1 MYAQNFAWVNPYI
14 CNMGDKKLKIGVFGA
29 GHLGRIH
36 IRLLLELPDLFEL
49 IGFYDPSDESAEKTI
64 AEYHVTRWD
73 SMQELIDASD
83 CVDVVAPTLYH
94 YDIAY
99 KAIRSSKHVFIEKPV
114 AETTEQAKILLD
126 LSREAG
132 VIVQVGHV
140 ERFNPAFQAAE
151 PLIIKPMFFEIHRLA
166 QYNPRGTDVSVIL
179 DLMIHDLDIVLSCV
193 NSSIRRISASGV
205 SVVSRTPDI
214 TSVRIEFDNGCVA
227 NLTASRMSLNNMR
240 KTRIFQ
246 KTGYLVIDFLN
257 QSVDQIMITPKD
269 EEAPGFFS
277 FQLNDDVNFSALK
290 PEIKKT
296 NAIQEELRSFYNSIV
311 HNQPVVVSIDDA
323 YRALDV
329 AYQIIDKLKSAHL
342 SVFDNN

>member
-1 MYAQNFAWVNPYI
+1 MSEN
-14 CNMGDKKLKIGVFGA
+14 KLKIGVFGA

-36 IRLLLELPDLFEL
+36 IRLILELTEHYEL
-49 IGFYDPSDESAEKTI
+49 LGFFDPSDEAAEKVSSEFGI
-64 AEYHVTRWD
+64 TRWND
-73 SMQELIDASD
+73 PQQLIDAVD
-83 CVDVVAPTLYH
+83 CVDVVAPTLFH
-94 YDIAY
+94 YDIAS
-99 KAIRSSKHVFIEKPV
+99 KAIRASKHVFIEKPL
-114 AETTEQAKILLD
+114 AETVEQAKSLLD

-140 ERFNPAFQAAE
+140 ERFNPAFRAAE
-151 PLIIKPMFFEIHRLA
+151 SLIDKPMFFEIHRLA

-205 SVVSRTPDI
+205 SVISKTPDI
-214 TSVRIEFDNGCVA
+214 TSVRLEFDNGCVA

-246 KTGYLVIDFLN
+246 KSGYLTIDYLN
-257 QSVDQIMITPKD
+257 QSVDHIMITSKD

-277 FQLNDDVNFSALK
+277 FELNDEVNLTALK
-290 PEIKKT
+290 PEITKS
-296 NAIQEELRSFYNSIV
+296 NAIQEEMRSFHGSITQ
-311 HNQPVVVSIDDA
+311 NQPVVVSIDDA

-342 SVFDNN
+342 TVYDNN

>member
-1 MYAQNFAWVNPYI
+1 MSEQR
-14 CNMGDKKLKIGVFGA
+14 LKIGVFGA

-36 IRLLLELPDLFEL
+36 IRLILELTDLYEF
-49 IGFYDPSDESAEKTI
+49 IGFYDPSDESAEKAIT
-64 AEYHVTRWD
+64 EFKVSRWD
-73 SMQELIDASD
+73 DMQALIDSCD

-94 YDIAY
+94 FDIASR
-99 KAIRSSKHVFIEKPV
+99 AIRSSKHAFIEKPL
-114 AETTEQAKILLD
+114 AETTEQAKSLLD

-140 ERFNPAFQAAE
+140 ERFNPAFRAAE

-193 NSSIRRISASGV
+193 NSTIRRISASGV
-205 SVVSRTPDI
+205 SVVSKTPDI

-240 KTRIFQ
+240 KARIFQ
-246 KTGYLVIDFLN
+246 KTGYLTIDYLN

-269 EEAPGFFS
+269 QEAPSMFS
-277 FQLNDDVNFSALK
+277 FELNDEVNLSALK
-290 PEIKKT
+290 PEITKS
-296 NAIQEELRSFYNSIV
+296 NAIQEELRSFYHSIV
-311 HNQPVVVSIDDA
+311 HNKPVVVSIDDA

>member
-1 MYAQNFAWVNPYI
+1 MS
-14 CNMGDKKLKIGVFGA
+14 KHKLKIGVFGA

-36 IRLLLELPDLFEL
+36 IRLILELSDLYEFV
-49 IGFYDPSDESAEKTI
+49 GFYDPSDESAEKVLS
-64 AEYHVTRWD
+64 EFKVSRWND
-73 SMQELIDASD
+73 MQELINACD

-94 YDIAY
+94 FDIASR
-99 KAIRSSKHVFIEKPV
+99 AIRSSKHVFIEKPL
-114 AETTEQAKILLD
+114 AETTEQAKTLLD

-140 ERFNPAFQAAE
+140 ERFNPAFRAAE
-151 PLIIKPMFFEIHRLA
+151 PLIVKPMFFEIHRLA

-193 NSSIRRISASGV
+193 NSTIRRISASGV
-205 SVVSRTPDI
+205 SVVSKTPDI

-246 KTGYLVIDFLN
+246 KTGYLVIDYLN
-257 QSVDQIMITPKD
+257 QSVDQIMITPRD
-269 EEAPGFFS
+269 QEAPGFFS

-290 PEIKKT
+290 PEIIKS

-311 HNQPVVVSIDDA
+311 YHQPVIVSIDDA

>member
-1 MYAQNFAWVNPYI
+1 MSEQR
-14 CNMGDKKLKIGVFGA
+14 LKIGVFGA

-36 IRLLLELPDLFEL
+36 IRLILELSDLYEF
-49 IGFYDPSDESAEKTI
+49 IGFYDPSDESAEKAIT
-64 AEYHVTRWD
+64 EFKVSRWD
-73 SMQELIDASD
+73 DMQALIDACD

-94 YDIAY
+94 FDIASR
-99 KAIRSSKHVFIEKPV
+99 AIRSSKHAFIEKPL
-114 AETTEQAKILLD
+114 AETTEQAKSLLD

-140 ERFNPAFQAAE
+140 ERFNPAFRAAE

-193 NSSIRRISASGV
+193 NSTIRRISASGV
-205 SVVSRTPDI
+205 SVVSKTPDI

-240 KTRIFQ
+240 KARIFQ
-246 KTGYLVIDFLN
+246 KTGYLTIDYLN

-269 EEAPGFFS
+269 QEAPSMFS
-277 FQLNDDVNFSALK
+277 FELNDEVNLSALK
-290 PEIKKT
+290 PEITKS
-296 NAIQEELRSFYNSIV
+296 NAIQEELRSFYHSIV
-311 HNQPVVVSIDDA
+311 HNKPVVVSIDDA

>member
-1 MYAQNFAWVNPYI
+1 MKQYI
-14 CNMGDKKLKIGVFGA
+14 CSMSENKLKIGVFGA

-36 IRLLLELPDLFEL
+36 IRLILELTEHYEL
-49 IGFYDPSDESAEKTI
+49 LGFFDPSDEAAEKVSSEFGI
-64 AEYHVTRWD
+64 TRWND
-73 SMQELIDASD
+73 PQQLIDAVD
-83 CVDVVAPTLYH
+83 CVDVVAPTLFH
-94 YDIAY
+94 YDIAS
-99 KAIRSSKHVFIEKPV
+99 KAIRASKHVFIEKPL
-114 AETTEQAKILLD
+114 AETVEQAKSLLD

-140 ERFNPAFQAAE
+140 ERFNPAFRAAE
-151 PLIIKPMFFEIHRLA
+151 SLIDKPMFFEIHRLA

-205 SVVSRTPDI
+205 SVISKTPDI
-214 TSVRIEFDNGCVA
+214 TSVRLEFDNGCVA

-246 KTGYLVIDFLN
+246 KSGYLTIDYLN
-257 QSVDQIMITPKD
+257 QSVDHIMITSKD

-277 FQLNDDVNFSALK
+277 FELNDEVNLTALK
-290 PEIKKT
+290 PEITKS
-296 NAIQEELRSFYNSIV
+296 NAIQEEMRSFHGSITQ
-311 HNQPVVVSIDDA
+311 NQPVVVSIDDA

-342 SVFDNN
+342 TVYDNN

>member
-1 MYAQNFAWVNPYI
+1 MSEQR
-14 CNMGDKKLKIGVFGA
+14 LKIGVFGA

-36 IRLLLELPDLFEL
+36 IRLILELSDLYEF
-49 IGFYDPSDESAEKTI
+49 IGFYDPSDESAEKAIT
-64 AEYHVTRWD
+64 EFKVSRWD
-73 SMQELIDASD
+73 DMQALIDACD
-83 CVDVVAPTLYH
+83 CVDVVAPTLH
-94 YDIAY
+94 HFDIASR
-99 KAIRSSKHVFIEKPV
+99 AIRSSKHAFIEKPL
-114 AETTEQAKILLD
+114 AETTEQAKSLLD

-140 ERFNPAFQAAE
+140 ERFNPAFRAAE

-205 SVVSRTPDI
+205 SVVSKTPDI
-214 TSVRIEFDNGCVA
+214 TSVRLEFDNGCVA

-240 KTRIFQ
+240 KARIFQ
-246 KTGYLVIDFLN
+246 KTGYLTIDFLN

-269 EEAPGFFS
+269 QEAPSMFS
-277 FQLNDDVNFSALK
+277 FELNDEVNLSALK
-290 PEIKKT
+290 PEITKS
-296 NAIQEELRSFYNSIV
+296 NAIQEELRSFYHSIV
-311 HNQPVVVSIDDA
+311 HHKPVVVSIDDA

>member
-1 MYAQNFAWVNPYI
+1 MSE
-14 CNMGDKKLKIGVFGA
+14 KRLKIGVFGA

-36 IRLLLELPDLFEL
+36 IRLILELSDLYEF
-49 IGFYDPSDESAEKTI
+49 IGFYDPSDESAEKAIT
-64 AEYHVTRWD
+64 EFKVSRWD
-73 SMQELIDASD
+73 DMQALIDACD

-94 YDIAY
+94 FDIAS
-99 KAIRSSKHVFIEKPV
+99 KAIRSSKHAFIEKPL
-114 AETTEQAKILLD
+114 AETTEQAKSLLD

-140 ERFNPAFQAAE
+140 ERFNPAFRAAE

-193 NSSIRRISASGV
+193 NSTIRRISASGV
-205 SVVSRTPDI
+205 SVVSKTPDI

-240 KTRIFQ
+240 KARIFQ
-246 KTGYLVIDFLN
+246 KTGYLTIDYLN

-269 EEAPGFFS
+269 QEAPSMFS
-277 FQLNDDVNFSALK
+277 FELNDEVNLSALK
-290 PEIKKT
+290 PEITKS
-296 NAIQEELRSFYNSIV
+296 NAIQEELRSFYHSIV
-311 HNQPVVVSIDDA
+311 HNKPVVVSIDDA

>member
-1 MYAQNFAWVNPYI
+1 MNRYI
-14 CNMGDKKLKIGVFGA
+14 CIMSEQRLKIGVFGA

-36 IRLLLELPDLFEL
+36 IRLILELTDLYEF
-49 IGFYDPSDESAEKTI
+49 IGFYDPSDESAEKAIT
-64 AEYHVTRWD
+64 EFKVSRWD
-73 SMQELIDASD
+73 DMQALIDACD

-94 YDIAY
+94 FDIASR
-99 KAIRSSKHVFIEKPV
+99 AIRSSKHAFIEKPL
-114 AETTEQAKILLD
+114 AETTEQAKSLLD

-140 ERFNPAFQAAE
+140 ERFNPAFRAAE

-193 NSSIRRISASGV
+193 NSTIRRISASGV
-205 SVVSRTPDI
+205 SVVSKTPDI

-240 KTRIFQ
+240 KARIFQ
-246 KTGYLVIDFLN
+246 KTGYLTIDYLN

-269 EEAPGFFS
+269 QEAPSMFS
-277 FQLNDDVNFSALK
+277 FELNDEVNLSALK
-290 PEIKKT
+290 PEITKS
-296 NAIQEELRSFYNSIV
+296 NAIQEELRSFYHSIV
-311 HNQPVVVSIDDA
+311 HNKPVVVSIDDA

>member
-1 MYAQNFAWVNPYI
+1 MSEQR
-14 CNMGDKKLKIGVFGA
+14 LKIGVFGA

-36 IRLLLELPDLFEL
+36 IRLILELSDLYEF
-49 IGFYDPSDESAEKTI
+49 IGFYDPSDESAEKAIT
-64 AEYHVTRWD
+64 EFKVSRWD
-73 SMQELIDASD
+73 DMQALIDACD

-94 YDIAY
+94 FDIAS
-99 KAIRSSKHVFIEKPV
+99 KAIRSSKHAFIEKPL
-114 AETTEQAKILLD
+114 AETTEQAKALLD

-140 ERFNPAFQAAE
+140 ERFNPAFRAAE

-193 NSSIRRISASGV
+193 NSTIRRISASGV
-205 SVVSRTPDI
+205 SVVSKTPDI

-240 KTRIFQ
+240 KARIFQ
-246 KTGYLVIDFLN
+246 KTGYLTIDYLN

-269 EEAPGFFS
+269 QEAPSMFS
-277 FQLNDDVNFSALK
+277 FELNDEVNLSALK
-290 PEIKKT
+290 PEITKS
-296 NAIQEELRSFYNSIV
+296 NAIQEELRSFYHSIV
-311 HNQPVVVSIDDA
+311 HNKPVVVSIDDA

>member
-1 MYAQNFAWVNPYI
+1 MSEQR
-14 CNMGDKKLKIGVFGA
+14 LKIGVFGA

-36 IRLLLELPDLFEL
+36 IRLILELTDLYEF
-49 IGFYDPSDESAEKTI
+49 IGFYDPSDESAEKAIT
-64 AEYHVTRWD
+64 EFRVSRWD
-73 SMQELIDASD
+73 DMQALIDACD

-94 YDIAY
+94 FDIASR
-99 KAIRSSKHVFIEKPV
+99 AIRSSKHAFIEKPL
-114 AETTEQAKILLD
+114 AETTEQAKSLLD

-140 ERFNPAFQAAE
+140 ERFNPAFRAAE

-193 NSSIRRISASGV
+193 NSTIRRISASGV
-205 SVVSRTPDI
+205 SVVSKTPDI

-240 KTRIFQ
+240 KARIFQ
-246 KTGYLVIDFLN
+246 KTGYLTIDYLN

-269 EEAPGFFS
+269 QEAPSMFS
-277 FQLNDDVNFSALK
+277 FELNDEVNLSALK
-290 PEIKKT
+290 PEITKS
-296 NAIQEELRSFYNSIV
+296 NAIQEELRSFYHSIV
-311 HNQPVVVSIDDA
+311 HNKPVVVSIDDA

>member
-1 MYAQNFAWVNPYI
+1 MSEQR
-14 CNMGDKKLKIGVFGA
+14 LKIGVFGA

-36 IRLLLELPDLFEL
+36 IRLILELSDLYEF
-49 IGFYDPSDESAEKTI
+49 IGFYDPSDESAEKAIT
-64 AEYHVTRWD
+64 EFKVSRWD
-73 SMQELIDASD
+73 DMQALIDACD

-94 YDIAY
+94 FDIAA
-99 KAIRSSKHVFIEKPV
+99 KAIRSSKHAFIEKPL
-114 AETTEQAKILLD
+114 AETTEQAKNLLD

-140 ERFNPAFQAAE
+140 ERFNPAFRAAE
-151 PLIIKPMFFEIHRLA
+151 PLIVKPMFFEIHRLA

-193 NSSIRRISASGV
+193 NSTIRRISASGV
-205 SVVSRTPDI
+205 SVVSKTPDI

-240 KTRIFQ
+240 KARIFQ
-246 KTGYLVIDFLN
+246 KTGYLTIDYLN

-269 EEAPGFFS
+269 QEAPSMFS
-277 FQLNDDVNFSALK
+277 FELNDEVNLSALK
-290 PEIKKT
+290 PEITKS
-296 NAIQEELRSFYNSIV
+296 NAIQEELRSFYHSIV
-311 HNQPVVVSIDDA
+311 HNKPVVVSIDDA

>member
-1 MYAQNFAWVNPYI
+1 MSEH
-14 CNMGDKKLKIGVFGA
+14 KLKIGVFGA

-36 IRLLLELPDLFEL
+36 IRLILELSDIYEFV
-49 IGFYDPSDESAEKTI
+49 GFYDPSDESAEKAI
-64 AEYHVTRWD
+64 SEFNVTRWD
-73 SMQELIDASD
+73 DMQALIDACD
-83 CVDVVAPTLYH
+83 CADVVAPTLYH
-94 YDIAY
+94 FDIAA
-99 KAIRSSKHVFIEKPV
+99 KAIRSSKHVFIEKPL
-114 AETTEQAKILLD
+114 AETTEQAKALLD

-140 ERFNPAFQAAE
+140 ERFNPAFRAAE
-151 PLIIKPMFFEIHRLA
+151 PLIVKPMFFEIHRLA

-193 NSSIRRISASGV
+193 NSTIRRISASGV
-205 SVVSRTPDI
+205 SVVSKTPDI

-246 KTGYLVIDFLN
+246 KTGYLTIDYLN
-257 QSVDQIMITPKD
+257 QSVDQIMITPKGQ
-269 EEAPGFFS
+269 EAPGFFS
-277 FQLNDDVNFSALK
+277 FELNDEVNLSALK
-290 PEIKKT
+290 PDITKS

>member
-1 MYAQNFAWVNPYI
+1 MSEQR
-14 CNMGDKKLKIGVFGA
+14 LKIGVFGA

-36 IRLLLELPDLFEL
+36 IRLILELSDLYEF
-49 IGFYDPSDESAEKTI
+49 IGFYDPSDESAEKVIT
-64 AEYHVTRWD
+64 EFKVSRWD
-73 SMQELIDASD
+73 DMQALIDACD
-83 CVDVVAPTLYH
+83 CVDVVAPTLH
-94 YDIAY
+94 HFDIASR
-99 KAIRSSKHVFIEKPV
+99 AIRSSKHAFIEKPL
-114 AETTEQAKILLD
+114 AETTEQAKALLD

-140 ERFNPAFQAAE
+140 ERFNPAFRAAE

-193 NSSIRRISASGV
+193 NSTIRRISASGV
-205 SVVSRTPDI
+205 SVVSKTPDI

-240 KTRIFQ
+240 KARIFQ
-246 KTGYLVIDFLN
+246 KTGYLTIDYLN

-269 EEAPGFFS
+269 QEAPSMFS
-277 FQLNDDVNFSALK
+277 FELNDEVNLSALK
-290 PEIKKT
+290 PEITKS
-296 NAIQEELRSFYNSIV
+296 NAIQEELRSFYHSIV
-311 HNQPVVVSIDDA
+311 HNKPVVVSIDDA

>member
-1 MYAQNFAWVNPYI
+1 MSEQR
-14 CNMGDKKLKIGVFGA
+14 LKIGVFGA

-36 IRLLLELPDLFEL
+36 IRLILELTDLYEF
-49 IGFYDPSDESAEKTI
+49 IGFYDPSDESAEKAIT
-64 AEYHVTRWD
+64 EFKVSRWD
-73 SMQELIDASD
+73 DMQALIDACD

-94 YDIAY
+94 FDIASR
-99 KAIRSSKHVFIEKPV
+99 AIRSSKHAFIEKPL
-114 AETTEQAKILLD
+114 AETTEQAKSLLD

-140 ERFNPAFQAAE
+140 ERFNPAFRAAE

-193 NSSIRRISASGV
+193 NSTIRRISASGV
-205 SVVSRTPDI
+205 SVVSKTPDI

-240 KTRIFQ
+240 KARIFQ
-246 KTGYLVIDFLN
+246 KTGYLTIDYLN

-269 EEAPGFFS
+269 QEAPSMFS
-277 FQLNDDVNFSALK
+277 FELNDEVNLSALK
-290 PEIKKT
+290 PEITKS
-296 NAIQEELRSFYNSIV
+296 NAIQEELRSFYHSIV
-311 HNQPVVVSIDDA
+311 HNKPVVVSIDDA

>member
-1 MYAQNFAWVNPYI
+1 MSE
-14 CNMGDKKLKIGVFGA
+14 KRLKIGVFGA

-36 IRLLLELPDLFEL
+36 IRLILELSDLYEF
-49 IGFYDPSDESAEKTI
+49 IGFYDPSDESAEKAIT
-64 AEYHVTRWD
+64 EFKVSRWD
-73 SMQELIDASD
+73 DMQALIDACD

-94 YDIAY
+94 FDIAS
-99 KAIRSSKHVFIEKPV
+99 KAIRSSKHAFIEKPLT
-114 AETTEQAKILLD
+114 ETTEQAKSLLD

-140 ERFNPAFQAAE
+140 ERFNPAFRAAE

-193 NSSIRRISASGV
+193 NSTIRRISASGV
-205 SVVSRTPDI
+205 SVVSKTPDI

-240 KTRIFQ
+240 KARIFQ
-246 KTGYLVIDFLN
+246 KTGYLTIDYLN

-269 EEAPGFFS
+269 QEAPSMFS
-277 FQLNDDVNFSALK
+277 FELNDEVNLSALK
-290 PEIKKT
+290 PEITKS
-296 NAIQEELRSFYNSIV
+296 NAIQEELRSFYHSIV
-311 HNQPVVVSIDDA
+311 HNKPVVVSIDDA